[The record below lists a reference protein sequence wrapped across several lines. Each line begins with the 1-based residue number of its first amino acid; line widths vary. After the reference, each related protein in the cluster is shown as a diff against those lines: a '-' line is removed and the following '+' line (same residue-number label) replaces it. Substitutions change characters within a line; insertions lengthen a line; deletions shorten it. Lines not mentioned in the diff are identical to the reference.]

1 MVNTCVSNIIPKD
14 ARIYYENGV
23 PYMEY
28 KGVTYDWR
36 NDKVEVYFP
45 KISLN
50 ISEVEYSEDISGY
63 EKLNVTFS
71 GEGFKLK
78 KPVFTTI
85 ERTMTKADIEKE
97 LGYKINI
104 VEK

>member
-1 MVNTCVSNIIPKD
+1 MINTCVTNIFPTD
-14 ARIYYENGV
+14 AKIYYEDGS

-28 KGVTYDWR
+28 KGITYDWR

-50 ISEVEYSEDISGY
+50 ISEVQLMEETNGY
-63 EKLNVTFS
+63 ETLDVTFS
-71 GEGFKLK
+71 VQGFKLK

-85 ERTMTKADIEKE
+85 ERTMTKAQIEKE
-97 LGYKINI
+97 LGYKVNI

>member
-1 MVNTCVSNIIPKD
+1 MTCSNIFPID
-14 ARIYYENGV
+14 AKIYYEGGK

-28 KGVTYDWR
+28 KGVTLDCR

-45 KISLN
+45 KIALN
-50 ISEVEYSEDISGY
+50 ISEVEYIEDISGY
-63 EKLNVTFS
+63 EELNVTFTC
-71 GEGFKLK
+71 GDFKLK

-85 ERTMTKADIEKE
+85 ERTMTKAEIEKE
-97 LGYKINI
+97 LGYKVNI